1 MITYLCR
8 RKSPTKKKRAKKH
21 TSRKAGKSK
30 KKRRNDGVP
39 VVTIDDDSESS
50 DSPSSSSSSSETGE
64 RTKRGK
70 TKDKRKSKKRR
81 NRKRLTSTSSS
92 SPDQSSAGSG
102 SNSESEGPFY
112 RPGMSYRG
120 LSFKVSSA
128 DRIKLDIMEDSW
140 PVENRPERLRRVKA
154 LLNFTVDGFIKVK
167 KQIEKEEER
176 KNLGEEACAKDGMT
190 RTVRYK
196 AKKDDGKKKLHL
208 ARWNRQPLVPPEDF
222 YAKVPKKR
230 ETVIRNFPMDH
241 YGIASQV
248 PDLVL
253 GHMHNRSVK
262 VSLDSFV
269 KSSYKAA
276 KGNDKAGKF
285 ADLFQLLEGIVN
297 YCIVLHALWPA
308 DYTGLVLLKV
318 LTEARWG
325 EAAGLT
331 GRCVTSSVRSK
342 LLVLSI

>member
-1 MITYLCR
+1 MYLRR

-21 TSRKAGKSK
+21 TSRNAGKTK
-30 KKRRNDGVP
+30 KKRRIED
-39 VVTIDDDSESS
+39 VVTIDEDSESS
-50 DSPSSSSSSSETGE
+50 DSPSSSSSSSDTGE
-64 RTKRGK
+64 HTKRGNASNK
-70 TKDKRKSKKRR
+70 KKSKKPKSK
-81 NRKRLTSTSSS
+81 KRLTSTSNDSS
-92 SPDQSSAGSG
+92 NQESAGSG
-102 SNSESEGPFY
+102 SNSDSEGPFY
-112 RPGMSYRG
+112 KPGMSYRG
-120 LSFKVSSA
+120 LSFKVSSG

-154 LLNFTVDGFIKVK
+154 LLSLTVDGFLKLK

-176 KNLGEEACAKDGMT
+176 KNLGEEACAKDGLT

-196 AKKDDGKKKLHL
+196 AKKDNGKKKLHL
-208 ARWNRQPLVPPEDF
+208 ARWNRQPLVPPEEF
-222 YAKVPKKR
+222 YAKVPKKC
-230 ETVIRNFPMDH
+230 ETVIRNFPMEH
-241 YGIASQV
+241 YGITSQV

-253 GHMHNRSVK
+253 GHMHNRCVK

-297 YCIVLHALWPA
+297 YCIVLHALWPS

-325 EAAGLT
+325 ESVGLT
-331 GRCVTSSVRSK
+331 GRYVIMK
-342 LLVLSI
+342 E